1 MAPLVCRVV
10 NIFDTGVKG
19 VRVFLDCRDRFYKCV
34 ARLDAVTGEDGWI
47 CAWLPTTPPPDA
59 KIEPQIMDTAD
70 FPGVSMTF
78 ISPYQATLP
87 WLSVRADLYLAGMAC
102 HGIVLRLEASPR
114 LEYLTHSATGS
125 TQRQP
130 GIPPQSRNLRTPSPF
145 QLPPA
150 LSPLPSS
157 NVEEINDLEGARG
170 IAAENLTNRKRKL
183 KTVDGDE
190 LRVSR
195 RRLV

>member
-10 NIFDTGVKG
+10 DIFDTGVKG
-19 VRVFLDCRDRFYKCV
+19 VCVFLDCCDRFYKCV
-34 ARLDAVTGEDGWI
+34 VRLDVVTGEDGWI

-70 FPGVSMTF
+70 FPGVSITF

-87 WLSVRADLYLAGMAC
+87 WLSVCADLYLAGMAC
-102 HGIVLRLEASPR
+102 HGIVLCLEASPR

-130 GIPPQSRNLRTPSPF
+130 
-145 QLPPA
+145 
-150 LSPLPSS
+150 
-157 NVEEINDLEGARG
+157 EINNLEGARG

-190 LRVSR
+190 LRVSQQQ
-195 RRLV
+195 LV

>member
-1 MAPLVCRVV
+1 MAPLICRVV
-10 NIFDTGVKG
+10 DIFDAGVKG

-47 CAWLPTTPPPDA
+47 CEWLPTTPPPDA
-59 KIEPQIMDTAD
+59 SIEPQIMDTAD

-78 ISPYQATLP
+78 ISPYRATLP
-87 WLSVRADLYLAGMAC
+87 WLSFRADLYLAGMAC
-102 HGIVLRLEASPR
+102 HGIVLRLEDNPQ
-114 LEYLTHSATGS
+114 LEYLTHSATGP

-130 GIPPQSRNLRTPSPF
+130 GILPQSRNLRSPSPF

-150 LSPLPSS
+150 LSTPPSS
-157 NVEEINDLEGARG
+157 NVAEIGDLEVTRE

-183 KTVDGDE
+183 KTADE
-190 LRVSR
+190 DEFGVAR